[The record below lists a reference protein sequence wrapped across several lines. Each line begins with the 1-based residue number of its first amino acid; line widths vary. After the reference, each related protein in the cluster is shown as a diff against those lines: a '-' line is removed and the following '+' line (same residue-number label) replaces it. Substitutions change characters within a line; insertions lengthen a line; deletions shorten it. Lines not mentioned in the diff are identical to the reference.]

1 MLKII
6 HPASFQIIRREGNS
20 WYFRQGKVFYRGA
33 NTPESIKDREQQY
46 GLTKEKIVIELFR
59 LSMGKEGYYLANLA
73 DKKYYY
79 CGLELQ
85 DVKITL
91 QYLGIGIADPIEN

>member
-6 HPASFQIIRREGNS
+6 HPARFQIIRREGNS
-20 WYFRQGKVFYRGA
+20 WYFKQGKVFYSA
-33 NTPESIKDREQQY
+33 NAHESIEDREQQY

-73 DKKYYY
+73 DRKYYY
-79 CGLELQ
+79 CGLELK
-85 DVKITL
+85 DVKMTL
-91 QYLGIGIADPIEN
+91 QRLGIGQADPVEN